1 MVCDCVRL
9 YKESG
14 VEEDRIVSTSFLLEV
29 ILINYKYIIYYLIIS
44 VTEIDWNELIQSKK
58 SVMACDKHFCG
69 NVMAEYND
77 KLIIIEG
84 ATIKSHGYIV
94 PKSKVDHY
102 DGNDL
107 YLTINLEDMILNY
120 DF

>member
-1 MVCDCVRL
+1 
-9 YKESG
+9 
-14 VEEDRIVSTSFLLEV
+14 
-29 ILINYKYIIYYLIIS
+29 
-44 VTEIDWNELIQSKK
+44 
-58 SVMACDKHFCG
+58 MACDKHFCG

-84 ATIKSHGYIV
+84 ATIKSHEYIV

-107 YLTINLEDMILNY
+107 YLTINLEDMISELHRKAY
-120 DF
+120 RSYYQ

>member
-1 MVCDCVRL
+1 
-9 YKESG
+9 
-14 VEEDRIVSTSFLLEV
+14 
-29 ILINYKYIIYYLIIS
+29 
-44 VTEIDWNELIQSKK
+44 VTEIDWNELIQSKE

-102 DGNDL
+102 DGNVL
-107 YLTINLEDMILNY
+107 YLTINREDMILNY